1 MRYTDAFAPGARRY
15 DMGERPNFHVLPM
28 GIAALEQLLQWG
40 AGSIE
45 DYIGKLTDELA
56 EGAQSLG
63 WDVAPRASRSRHMLG
78 LRRPEGIPE
87 KLPEL
92 LKDANVYVSVR
103 GTSIRVS
110 PHVYNDA
117 TDVARLLEVL
127 ERA

>member
-1 MRYTDAFAPGARRY
+1 
-15 DMGERPNFHVLPM
+15 M